1 LRPLTPS
8 LLASEALIRRSRGTR
23 AGVSALALLAD
34 GQLASGSR
42 DGTIKLWNA
51 ATGGCEATLA
61 GHTFQVD
68 ALALLAY
75 GRLVSLGVGDKTI
88 RLWEHSHEGRIVLV
102 WFVAD
107 ARIAA
112 LAFLRRAAVLAVG
125 DVSGRVHPF

>member
-1 LRPLTPS
+1 
-8 LLASEALIRRSRGTR
+8 SRGTR
-23 AGVSALALLAD
+23 AGVS
-34 GQLASGSR
+34 
-42 DGTIKLWNA
+42 
-51 ATGGCEATLA
+51 
-61 GHTFQVD
+61 

-107 ARIAA
+107 ARITA